1 MQKFNRC
8 QTSRGFTLIEL
19 LITVA
24 IIGILAS
31 IAYPSFNNYTQRA
44 NRSDAT
50 VDLMDIASNLE
61 VRFADTGTF
70 VGATLGAGAS
80 TDVWGATTTT
90 NSNYNLAIAIGS
102 ATTYTLTA
110 TATGSQTSDTD
121 CRRITYNS
129 TGAKG
134 SFNSSS
140 AVTSDCW

>member
-1 MQKFNRC
+1 MYKFNKRDAS
-8 QTSRGFTLIEL
+8 QGFTLMEL
-19 LITVA
+19 MITVA
-24 IIGILAS
+24 IIGILGA
-31 IAYPSFNNYTQRA
+31 IAYPSFSNYTQQA

-80 TDVWGATTTT
+80 TDVWNATTTT
-90 NSNYNLAIAIGS
+90 NGNYNLTIAIGS

-110 TATGSQTSDTD
+110 TATGTQTGDTN
-121 CRRITYNS
+121 CRRITYSS

-134 SFNSSS
+134 SFDSSS
-140 AVTSDCW
+140 TATTDCW

>member
-1 MQKFNRC
+1 MFRFDNRYA
-8 QTSRGFTLIEL
+8 SEGFTLIEL

-24 IIGILAS
+24 IIGILGA
-31 IAYPSFNNYTQRA
+31 IAYPSYTNYTQQA

-61 VRFADTGTF
+61 VRFADTSTY

-80 TDVWGATTTT
+80 TDVWNATTTT
-90 NSNYNLAIAIGS
+90 NGNYNLAIAIGS

-110 TATGSQTSDTD
+110 TATGSQTSDTN
-121 CRRITYNS
+121 CRRITLSS

-134 SFNSSS
+134 SFDSSS
-140 AVTSDCW
+140 GVTTDCW